1 MNRRGL
7 AAAILLALAATT
19 WTTASTDDSS
29 AAAGLPADLSAEAE
43 AKAEASAKAGVSQ
56 RNPTFAKDIAPI
68 IYARCMPCHR
78 AGQAAPFPLTSYDEV
93 RAKAAEVVDATR
105 ARRMPPWSAT
115 QGRGFPVLADDRR
128 LTDRQIAAIATWVA
142 HGMPPGSLRDIPTP
156 PTLLSSPWPLG
167 LPAVTITLPRPIT
180 LSAGG
185 TDEYR
190 NVVIPIDFPAD
201 VAISAIDYLPEPGS
215 VLRHARFFAAP
226 PDLTIADT
234 DALPGVGGLLG
245 GGSLENYGD
254 RLLAAA
260 GALVDLGAW
269 TPGFGRRAL
278 PDGLAIRF
286 PAKSVLVIQMHLH
299 PGGIDAVEDGR
310 VGIYFSKP
318 TSRRFVRAL
327 AVPPA
332 LGIASGLSIPAG
344 DRVFRFADTFTL
356 PIDVDAVGARGDA
369 QLLARDLTMTALPP
383 ARPALGLLRISE
395 WDANWPATYFFA
407 LPVHLPKGTVLR
419 SEIVYDNSASN
430 PRNIFSPP
438 RRVVWGRL
446 PSGETAAMTLLIVEP
461 PAADAAVLDAAVAK
475 HLREQLLKR

>member
-7 AAAILLALAATT
+7 AAAILLAAAASA
-19 WTTASTDDSS
+19 WTGINSDNAS
-29 AAAGLPADLSAEAE
+29 AAAGLP
-43 AKAEASAKAGVSQ
+43 Q
-56 RNPTFAKDIAPI
+56 RNPTFAKDIAPL

-78 AGQAAPFPLTSYDEV
+78 AGQPAPFPLASYDDV
-93 RAKAAEVVDATR
+93 RAKAADIVTATR
-105 ARRMPPWSAT
+105 TRRMPPWGAT
-115 QGRGFPVLADDRR
+115 QGPGFPALADDRR

-142 HGMPPGSLRDIPTP
+142 HGMPPGSLRDTPTP
-156 PTLLSSPWPLG
+156 PALSSSPWQLG
-167 LPAVTITLPRPIT
+167 LPDVTITLPRPIT

-190 NVVIPIDFPAD
+190 NVVVPMDFPAD

-226 PDLTIADT
+226 PGLAIADT
-234 DALPGVGGLLG
+234 DPLPGVGGLLG

-269 TPGFGRRAL
+269 TPGFARRVT

-299 PGGIDAVEDGR
+299 PGEIDAIEDGR
-310 VGIYFSKP
+310 VGLYFTKP
-318 TSRRFVRAL
+318 ASRRFVRAL

-344 DRVFRFADTFTL
+344 DRVFRFADTFVL
-356 PIDVDAVGARGDA
+356 PIDVDAVGARGDGH
-369 QLLARDLTMTALPP
+369 LLARDLTMTAIPP
-383 ARPALGLLRISE
+383 ARAVFGLLRISD
-395 WDANWPATYFFA
+395 WDANWPEAYYFA
-407 LPVHLPKGTVLR
+407 APVHLPKGTVLR

-446 PSGETAAMTLLIVEP
+446 PSGEIGAMTLLIAEP
-461 PAADAAVLDAAVAK
+461 PAADALVLDAAVAK
-475 HLREQLLKR
+475 HLRDQLLRRR